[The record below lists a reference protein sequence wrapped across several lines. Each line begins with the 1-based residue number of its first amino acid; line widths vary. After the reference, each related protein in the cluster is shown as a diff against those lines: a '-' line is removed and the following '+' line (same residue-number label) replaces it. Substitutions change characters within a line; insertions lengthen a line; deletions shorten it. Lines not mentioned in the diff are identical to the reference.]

1 MAKFKCSAWA
11 ARAGATRPTLHTL
24 SLGAAVV
31 GTNKKAFFGHANK
44 SRVIV
49 TLTKTL

>member
-1 MAKFKCSAWA
+1 MQRLGCQGGRDAVCPSHA
-11 ARAGATRPTLHTL
+11 L

-31 GTNKKAFFGHANK
+31 GANKKAFFGHANK

>member
-1 MAKFKCSAWA
+1 MVAV
-11 ARAGATRPTLHTL
+11 GAD
-24 SLGAAVV
+24 GASRK
-31 GTNKKAFFGHANK
+31 TYFGHVNK